1 MSLEPGQVIGRYRI
15 ESTLGQGALA
25 VTFKVVDPSD
35 NVPYALKMM
44 YSRDEQ
50 FRERLKR
57 AGDAQS
63 RVIHPNLV
71 RVFETLEIE
80 GAPGLVME
88 FVDGPPLEDLLKGGR
103 QPLGV
108 ALKTFRGIVEGVQA
122 AHDAGL
128 VHRNLKPAKILL
140 HRDGDHWI
148 GKVNDFALVK
158 MENAPKGKALTQLGV
173 SFGTPQYM
181 APEQFRDVS
190 GVDHRADIFALGAI
204 LYELVCGVR
213 AFDGSNLLA
222 IYQKSAQGQ
231 YKAPRE
237 VVPDLPQP
245 VVTAIE
251 RSLKVD
257 PKLRP
262 ASCAELLDLL
272 YGGGKLDAVLNAPVV
287 PVVAAPAQVAASP
300 AVAPAPVAPQA
311 APAAP
316 QAAAAGVYQ
325 APVPPPPAPIPVQ
338 VAEPPR
344 SAPPPVNA
352 GMAKRSVTPAPAP
365 ARDDMTD
372 FEKPRSNLPLILGGV
387 FALLFVGLPLLGAVL
402 LGLGYLLAR

>member
-1 MSLEPGQVIGRYRI
+1 MSLEPGQVIGRYRV

-25 VTFKVVDPSD
+25 VTFKVVDPAN

-63 RVIHPNLV
+63 RVVHPNLV

-88 FVDGPPLEDLLKGGR
+88 FVDGPALEDLLKQGR
-103 QPLGV
+103 QPLST
-108 ALKTFRGIVEGVQA
+108 ALKTFRGIVSGVQA
-122 AHDAGL
+122 AHEAGL

-140 HRDGDHWI
+140 HKEGDEWI
-148 GKVNDFALVK
+148 GKISDFALVK
-158 MENAPKGKALTQLGV
+158 IEGAPKGKALTQMGV

-231 YKAPRE
+231 YKSPKDI
-237 VVPDLPQP
+237 VPDLPQP
-245 VVTAIE
+245 VITAIE
-251 RSLKVD
+251 RCLKVD
-257 PKLRP
+257 AKLRP
-262 ASCAELLDLL
+262 ASCAELLEML
-272 YGGGKLDAVLNAPVV
+272 YGGGKLDEAM
-287 PVVAAPAQVAASP
+287 AAPAI
-300 AVAPAPVAPQA
+300 APPPV
-311 APAAP
+311 
-316 QAAAAGVYQ
+316 VL
-325 APVPPPPAPIPVQ
+325 PPPPAPAAPVAAPA
-338 VAEPPR
+338 VAPVATPK
-344 SAPPPVNA
+344 APSSKTA
-352 GMAKRSVTPAPAP
+352 TPAPASGRLPKKAP
-365 ARDDMTD
+365 APAPVPDAGDEFD
-372 FEKPRSNLPLILGGV
+372 QPRSKWPFIIVGVLIVLFLFGGLLSALALGVGYF
-387 FALLFVGLPLLGAVL
+387 FAG
-402 LGLGYLLAR
+402 

>member
-35 NVPYALKMM
+35 NIPYALKMM

-57 AGDAQS
+57 AGEAQS

-88 FVDGPPLEDLLKGGR
+88 FVDGPPLEDLLKQGR

-108 ALKTFRGIVEGVQA
+108 AWRTFRGIVEGVQA

-140 HRDGDHWI
+140 HKEGDHWI
-148 GKVNDFALVK
+148 GKINDFALVK

-190 GVDHRADIFALGAI
+190 GVDHRADLFALGAI

-213 AFDGSNLLA
+213 AFDGGNLLA

-237 VVPDLPQP
+237 IVPDLPQP

-251 RSLKVD
+251 RLLKVD

-262 ASCAELLDLL
+262 ASCAELLEML
-272 YGGGKLDAVLNAPVV
+272 YGGGKLDAVMNAPVV
-287 PVVAAPAQVAASP
+287 APVAAPPPQ
-300 AVAPAPVAPQA
+300 PAPVAVPAA

-316 QAAAAGVYQ
+316 PAAGVSP
-325 APVPPPPAPIPVQ
+325 APVAAPPAPIPVKL
-338 VAEPPR
+338 AEPPR
-344 SAPPPVNA
+344 PPAPPA
-352 GMAKRSVTPAPAP
+352 SAKRTATPAPAP
-365 ARDDMTD
+365 GRSDELTE
-372 FEKPRSNLPLILGGV
+372 FEKPRSKLPLVLGGV
-387 FALLFVGLPLLGAVL
+387 FVLLFVALPLLGAVL